1 MKYYLRLFSKK
12 LFLFI
17 IICNSIFN
25 IVNGTEFKQ
34 YAVPPADGW
43 VPSEMILDRTEIP
56 KNILLGV
63 TIGGWNHLRH
73 ILTIANILADR
84 GYNLTLAKRGKFL
97 QSEQYPK
104 INFISLGE
112 EIDLSKDPETIQL
125 VKEKVDVGR
134 FKKVF
139 KNHYAA
145 YDSIFLRLKEISEMI
160 KPDLF
165 FCDTVNNEPCFDVAW
180 LMKKPLVGISTSP
193 LGLTHTP
200 YRSDPIF
207 GCKVNMENESF
218 WERFRCEFISPL
230 QFLWSFKSSFDNF
243 NKVRAGYGLPSLKSP
258 FERWQ
263 NSLFLV
269 DNFFGYETPVPL
281 PPLYQEIGPVLPDY
295 FPSLTPDIE
304 KFLNSHKRTM
314 FVALGSFLFLS
325 SENYA
330 KLLQSIIEVIENNIV
345 DGVIWANIEKYRESF
360 PTNITLSDGRTIST
374 SNLFDNKNSNIFMTS
389 FAPQFSI
396 LNHTNTKIFLSHSGS
411 GSVYESLY
419 AGTPLLSLPITYDQ
433 PGNAEKLEL
442 AGVALTLDKTNL
454 EVKDILNKIEKILN
468 DEQIRI
474 NTKRLK
480 TLAMINSKRKYRAAD
495 LIEFTLYSSVLK
507 QKNIN
512 DENYNIEKW
521 LFKELITPDTRM
533 GLIRGKYLDVYAA
546 ALIIVISITFLSIFI
561 IRKLIYI
568 KLFKVKEGD
577 KDKKD

>member
-25 IVNGTEFKQ
+25 IVTGTEFKQ

-207 GCKVNMENESF
+207 GLRAGYGLPSLKSPF
-218 WERFRCEFISPL
+218 ERWQNSLFLVDNFFGYETPVPLPPLYQYYLRLFSKKLFLFIIICNSIFNIVTGTEFKQYAVPPADGWVPSEMILDRTEIPKKYITRRWNHLRHILTIANILADRGYNLTLAKRGKFLQSEQYPKINFISLGEEIDLSKDPETIQLVKEKVDVGRFKKVFKNHYAAYDSIFLRLKEISEMIKPDLFFCDTVNNEPCFDVAWLMKKPL
-230 QFLWSFKSSFDNF
+230 VGISTSPLGLTHTPYRSDPIFGL
-243 NKVRAGYGLPSLKSP
+243 RAGYGLPSLKSP

-281 PPLYQEIGPVLPDY
+281 PPLYQEIGP
-295 FPSLTPDIE
+295 
-304 KFLNSHKRTM
+304 
-314 FVALGSFLFLS
+314 
-325 SENYA
+325 
-330 KLLQSIIEVIENNIV
+330 LLKII
-345 DGVIWANIEKYRESF
+345 
-360 PTNITLSDGRTIST
+360 
-374 SNLFDNKNSNIFMTS
+374 
-389 FAPQFSI
+389 
-396 LNHTNTKIFLSHSGS
+396 
-411 GSVYESLY
+411 
-419 AGTPLLSLPITYDQ
+419 LLM
-433 PGNAEKLEL
+433 E
-442 AGVALTLDKTNL
+442 
-454 EVKDILNKIEKILN
+454 
-468 DEQIRI
+468 
-474 NTKRLK
+474 
-480 TLAMINSKRKYRAAD
+480 
-495 LIEFTLYSSVLK
+495 
-507 QKNIN
+507 
-512 DENYNIEKW
+512 
-521 LFKELITPDTRM
+521 
-533 GLIRGKYLDVYAA
+533 
-546 ALIIVISITFLSIFI
+546 
-561 IRKLIYI
+561 
-568 KLFKVKEGD
+568 
-577 KDKKD
+577 

>member
-1 MKYYLRLFSKK
+1 MPTDGEVVDAIIGDWGDCCQMVHKGPIASWYPRALRGYNDCGSIRQTTTLSLKNGERLEGRFGVPGAFSGDA
-12 LFLFI
+12 LNL
-17 IICNSIFN
+17 CPE
-25 IVNGTEFKQ
+25 EFKQ

-193 LGLTHTP
+193 L
-200 YRSDPIF
+200 DPIF

-360 PTNITLSDGRTIST
+360 PSNITLSDGRTIST

-454 EVKDILNKIEKILN
+454 EP
-468 DEQIRI
+468 
-474 NTKRLK
+474 NTKR
-480 TLAMINSKRKYRAAD
+480 
-495 LIEFTLYSSVLK
+495 IEDD
-507 QKNIN
+507 NHA
-512 DENYNIEKW
+512 
-521 LFKELITPDTRM
+521 
-533 GLIRGKYLDVYAA
+533 GLDVPI
-546 ALIIVISITFLSIFI
+546 LWKNPLDNI
-561 IRKLIYI
+561 
-568 KLFKVKEGD
+568 
-577 KDKKD
+577 